1 MRYFSLPLLPEWLL
15 SVGTTGCKS
24 HRPLDSLN
32 MLSALRWLSYETKK
46 KSSCTELNRMKC
58 TPKENPA
65 LLQNEAKLSSRSFH
79 LISMKG
85 YTVYCVSSELC
96 LCWRRSQ
103 MQCDVGHGDQTTELV
118 STSVAT
124 RSPHRVSLKM
134 NINCCIFSLQFLPL
148 HHVAVSR
155 VQLFWLSYGDTDWMY
170 WALCYKYIFAQ
181 TEKKQHRRKKSKGA
195 AIFFFFYVKII
206 FSLSV
211 RFLRLNC
218 FLQNAYLHFVDTN
231 LPKQNPM
238 LTNPK
243 AALRIKTNTNL

>member
-1 MRYFSLPLLPEWLL
+1 MKP
-15 SVGTTGCKS
+15 
-24 HRPLDSLN
+24 
-32 MLSALRWLSYETKK
+32 KK

-85 YTVYCVSSELC
+85 YTVYCVSSQLC

-155 VQLFWLSYGDTDWMY
+155 VQLLWLSYGDTDWMY
-170 WALCYKYIFAQ
+170 WALCYKYILLTQ
-181 TEKKQHRRKKSKGA
+181 KRNSTDGKSQKVQQS
-195 AIFFFFYVKII
+195 FFSF
-206 FSLSV
+206 
-211 RFLRLNC
+211 
-218 FLQNAYLHFVDTN
+218 T
-231 LPKQNPM
+231 
-238 LTNPK
+238 
-243 AALRIKTNTNL
+243 